1 MGFELSFTMETQK
14 FKTNI
19 KCAACV
25 EKVTP
30 GLNQAIGKDK
40 WSVDLTDPKRIL
52 TITDGDVSAMNANL
66 KAVGYFAE
74 KL

>member
-1 MGFELSFTMETQK
+1 METQK

-30 GLNQAIGKDK
+30 GLNETIGKDK

-52 TITDGDVSAMNANL
+52 TITAGDAAAMATKL
-66 KAVGYFAE
+66 KEVGYSAE
-74 KL
+74 KI

>member
-1 MGFELSFTMETQK
+1 METQK

-30 GLNQAIGKDK
+30 GLNETIGKDK
-40 WSVDLTDPKRIL
+40 WSVDLTDPNRTL
-52 TITDGDVSAMNANL
+52 TITEGDTVKMAAKL
-66 KAVGYFAE
+66 REVGYLAE
-74 KL
+74 RLN

>member
-1 MGFELSFTMETQK
+1 MKPQK

-30 GLNQAIGKDK
+30 GLNETIGQDK
-40 WSVDLTDPKRIL
+40 WSVDLTDPNRTL
-52 TITDGDVSAMNANL
+52 TITDGDIVKMVAKL
-66 KAVGYFAE
+66 KEVGYLAVKFN
-74 KL
+74 

>member
-1 MGFELSFTMETQK
+1 MEPQR

-30 GLNQAIGKDK
+30 GLNETIGKDK
-40 WSVDLTDPKRIL
+40 WSVDLTDPKRTL
-52 TITDGDVSAMNANL
+52 TITAGDTAAMTAKL
-66 KAVGYFAE
+66 KEVGYSAE
-74 KL
+74 KI